1 VTVTQ
6 QSKADQ
12 PSPPPTPQAG
22 AKHAAAGAT
31 AEPSM
36 GDLVK
41 EASTHVSTLIHGE
54 IELAKLEL
62 RSTIKNV
69 GIGAVLFILAGAIA
83 LYSLTFGFFALAEAL
98 AGPVGLPR
106 WAAFLIV
113 FGLLLVIAGLAVL
126 IGIKLV
132 KKAKAPEKT
141 IKTGKETVAYLKN
154 HG

>member
-12 PSPPPTPQAG
+12 PAAHPTPV
-22 AKHAAAGAT
+22 AGAT
-31 AEPSM
+31 ESLSK
-36 GDLVK
+36 LVH
-41 EASTHVSTLIHGE
+41 SE

-62 RSTIKNV
+62 RSTVKSV

-98 AGPVGLPR
+98 SGPVGLSR
-106 WAAFLIV
+106 WLAFLIV
-113 FGLLLVIAGLAVL
+113 FGFLLLVAGIAAFV
-126 IGIKLV
+126 GIKAV
-132 KKAKAPEKT
+132 KKAKGPEKT
-141 IKTGKETVAYLKN
+141 IKTSKETVAYLKN